1 MKMFN
6 GALTN
11 NEIKPGED
19 EFINESDGLI
29 YCKKCGRSKQMKV
42 SIGGEEHIV
51 FHLCECELVERDARI
66 LEEQKRE
73 EQRRA
78 DSIRRFGL
86 QGDELWN
93 YRFINDCGY
102 VKKMYMAKNYV
113 EHFDELKMTGSG
125 LLLWGPTGSGKTF
138 FAGCIANALID
149 QCKTVYMTNFSK
161 VINKLTGAYTEDK
174 NLIIDEM
181 VKSSLLIIDDLGIE
195 RNTEYATEQVY
206 NVIDARYRSGKPMI
220 ITTNIGID
228 DLRNPKDLAHKRI
241 YDRILEKCVPVLI
254 DGVNI
259 REIKMKENQKRIEAA
274 IVNNKEMI

>member
-1 MKMFN
+1 MKLFN

-11 NEIKPGED
+11 NERELRED
-19 EFINESDGLI
+19 EFINETDGLV
-29 YCKKCGRSKQMKV
+29 YCKKCGGPKQMKV
-42 SIGGEEHIV
+42 NIDGEEHVV
-51 FHLCECELVERDARI
+51 FHLCECELAERDARM

-93 YRFINDCGY
+93 YRFENDCGY

-113 EHFDELKMTGSG
+113 DHFDKLKKSGSG

-161 VINKLTGAYTEDK
+161 VINKLTGAFSEDK

-195 RNTEYATEQVY
+195 RNTEYATEQVF

-220 ITTNIGID
+220 ITTNIVID
-228 DLRNPKDLAHKRI
+228 DLKNPKDIAHKRI
-241 YDRILEKCVPVLI
+241 YDRILERCVPVLI

-259 REIKMKENQKRIEAA
+259 REIKMVENQKRIEDA
-274 IVNNKEMI
+274 IVKNK